1 MHSYHSSKSSLY
13 GKGEKKKSTSLFNFS
28 HNSITQMLSLKSG
41 NAEFK
46 HGETPLAFISAV
58 DTYFSMFA
66 AEDCLSDYRLH

>member
-13 GKGEKKKSTSLFNFS
+13 GEGGKKSTSLFNFS

-41 NAEFK
+41 HAEFK
-46 HGETPLAFISAV
+46 HDETPLAFISAV

-66 AEDCLSDYRLH
+66 AEDRLSDYRLH